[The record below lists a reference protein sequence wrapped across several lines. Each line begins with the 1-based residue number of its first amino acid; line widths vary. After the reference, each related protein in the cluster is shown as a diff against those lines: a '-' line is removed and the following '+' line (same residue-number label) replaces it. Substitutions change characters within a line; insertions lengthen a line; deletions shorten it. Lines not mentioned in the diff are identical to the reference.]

1 MSAGNRAQHGRLLDL
16 KGGGW
21 VVLISTVL
29 ALLALAQGLV
39 VIFKPGRSR
48 ALGDGKNISTYGFDL
63 SSCLVEGIVASGLPK
78 DGLLALSDPRHL
90 DMDDLDSMGQRKFLV
105 SGDRVIGVEI
115 EGQCRAYPL
124 SILSWH
130 EIINDSLAGR
140 PIAVTYSPLCDSV
153 VVFDRRVDGEIVE
166 LGFSGLLYNSN
177 LLMYDRQAGGRGE
190 SLWSQLQSRAVSG
203 PHAGRP
209 LTVLHASLIRWAD
222 WRALHPDTTVAVG
235 VTEMGPEYKRSPY
248 SSYYGS
254 DELKFPVSP
263 LPASRPYKKQVIVV
277 TADGGRRVYS
287 LDSIATRAG
296 ASRQWSVQQGGA
308 RLTFDYSPDPSTVR
322 VSADA
327 SAEVIY
333 AFWFAWYSTHPGDRI
348 WDE

>member
-1 MSAGNRAQHGRLLDL
+1 MTVGNRTDRRRLLDL

-21 VVLISTVL
+21 VILIAAVL
-29 ALLALAQGLV
+29 AILALAQGLV
-39 VIFKPGRSR
+39 VIFKPGRS
-48 ALGDGKNISTYGFDL
+48 AAIGDGKNTPTYGFDL
-63 SSCLVEGIVASGLPK
+63 TNCLVEGIVASGLPK
-78 DGLLALSDPRHL
+78 DGLQALSNPRHL
-90 DMDDLDSMGQRKFLV
+90 GADELDSLGQRKFLV
-105 SGDRVIGVEI
+105 PGDRVVGVEI
-115 EGQCRAYPL
+115 EGQSRAYPL

-130 EIINDSLAGR
+130 EIVNDNLAGR

-153 VVFDRRVDGEIVE
+153 VVFDGRVDGEIVE

-177 LLMYDRQAGGRGE
+177 LIMYDRQAGGRRE

-203 PHAGRP
+203 RLAGRP

-222 WRALHPDTTVAVG
+222 WRALHPDTTVVVG
-235 VTEMGPEYKRSPY
+235 VTEMGREYRRNPY

-254 DELKFPVSP
+254 DELKFAVSP
-263 LPASRPYKKQVIVV
+263 LPPSRPYKKQIIVV
-277 TADGGRRVYS
+277 TVDGSRRVYS
-287 LDSIATRAG
+287 LDAIATRAG
-296 ASRQWSVQQGGA
+296 ASRRWSVQQGRA
-308 RLTFDYSPDPSTVR
+308 HLTFDYSLDPPTVR

-327 SAEVIY
+327 SVEVIY